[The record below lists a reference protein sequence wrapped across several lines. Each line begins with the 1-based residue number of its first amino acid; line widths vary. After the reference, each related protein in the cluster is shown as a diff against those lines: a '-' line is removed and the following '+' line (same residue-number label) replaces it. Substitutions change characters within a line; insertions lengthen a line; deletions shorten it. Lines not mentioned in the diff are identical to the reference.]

1 MICVL
6 NIELWTVT
14 TSVIIVMTYWWEL
27 CSNNSEFWI
36 RIVIIIMNFEFWIVN
51 YPWIYIYIILRQ
63 KSVKFNYFSNLLIC
77 RRSANSLNRRKLL
90 ICRTTPQPFDLHD
103 ITKVENQTK
112 KSCKQISNDENKKK
126 RTQIRYICKEKRKVR
141 RQTSLSVSP
150 LLPIRRTIRK
160 KTPFLSHRSYFAV
173 GDNLPWSRT

>member
-1 MICVL
+1 M
-6 NIELWTVT
+6 W
-14 TSVIIVMTYWWEL
+14 IIV
-27 CSNNSEFWI
+27 
-36 RIVIIIMNFEFWIVN
+36 VIIIMNFELWILN

-63 KSVKFNYFSNLLIC
+63 KSVKFNYFSNLPIC

-90 ICRTTPQPFDLHD
+90 ICRDTPQSFDLHN

-112 KSCKQISNDENKKK
+112 KSSKQISNDENKKK
-126 RTQIRYICKEKRKVR
+126 RTQIRYICKEKRKIK

-150 LLPIRRTIRK
+150 LLPIRRTMRK
-160 KTPFLSHRSYFAV
+160 KPPFLSHRSYFAV